1 MEEILLEI
9 LAELRTGHDV
19 DDKRIAQ
26 VLDRH
31 NKEAGEPARA
41 YAKKH
46 VIPYYLRVKAEH
58 PETWRG
64 WNVDD
69 ALESRLLATL
79 RIKPRR
85 TASGVATITVI
96 TKPWPCANSCLYCPN
111 DIRMP
116 KSYLH
121 DEPACQRA
129 ERNFFDPYL
138 QAASRLQALENM
150 GHVTDK
156 IELIVL
162 GGTWA
167 DYPSAY
173 QIWFVQQLFQALNDD
188 GATRA
193 ANATARRRR
202 YEAAGSSGATSTHGG
217 ISGDPDVLAAHAAP
231 WQQAIDAGD
240 ASYNQAF
247 CALYGS
253 SPAWQDAAS
262 WQEADLGSLFAQH
275 RINETARHRV
285 VGLVVETRPDTVN
298 ERTLQLIRQLG
309 ATKVQMGI
317 QSLDPEVLR
326 ANLRL
331 PGEAEDDVVA
341 RALDLVRLFGFKA
354 HTHFMA
360 NLLGSSPAADIAEY
374 ARFMHERPYQPDEV
388 KIYPCT
394 LVAGTGL
401 EAHYRDGSW
410 RPYTEE
416 ELLGVLAADVLAT
429 PAFCRVS
436 RMIRDISAKDIMA
449 GNKKANL
456 RQLVEQTARASG
468 QPIAEMRYRE
478 INSGDADPT
487 TLSLRE
493 TRYETISTHEVFLQ
507 WTTPRNRIAGF
518 LRLSLP
524 KPEAVAAK
532 ANLPIRPGQAMIR
545 EVHVYGRVASIEGT
559 STPNAQHAGLG
570 RALIEHACAI
580 AAEAGY
586 DEINVISSVGTRE
599 YYRHLGFRD
608 GRLYQTRRLPRA
620 QG

>member
-9 LAELRTGHDV
+9 LAELRAGHDV

-26 VLDRH
+26 ILDRH
-31 NKEAGEPARA
+31 NKEAGEPVRA

-46 VIPYYLRVKAEH
+46 VIPYYLSVKAEH
-58 PETWRG
+58 PGAWRR
-64 WNVDD
+64 WNIDD

-156 IELIVL
+156 IELIIL

-193 ANATARRRR
+193 ANAAARRGR
-202 YEAAGSSGATSTHGG
+202 YGTAGSNGATSTHGG
-217 ISGDPDVLAAHAAP
+217 ISNDPDALAEHAAP
-231 WQQAIDAGD
+231 WQQAINAGET
-240 ASYNQAF
+240 SYNQAF
-247 CALYGS
+247 YALYGS
-253 SPAWQDAAS
+253 SPAWQDVAS
-262 WQEADLGSLFAQH
+262 WQTADLDSLLAQH

-317 QSLDPEVLR
+317 QSLDPRVLR
-326 ANLRL
+326 TNLRL
-331 PGEAEDDVVA
+331 AGEPEGDIVA
-341 RALDLVRLFGFKA
+341 HALDLVRLFGFKV
-354 HTHFMA
+354 HTHFMV

-374 ARFMHERPYQPDEV
+374 ARFMHEKPYQPDEV
-388 KIYPCT
+388 KIYPCA
-394 LVAGTGL
+394 LVVGTGL
-401 EAHYRDGSW
+401 EAYYRDGSW
-410 RPYTEE
+410 QPYTEE
-416 ELLGVLAADVLAT
+416 ELMGVLAADVLAT

-436 RMIRDISAKDIMA
+436 RMIRDISAKDIVA

-468 QPIAEMRYRE
+468 QPIHEMRYRE

-487 TLSLRE
+487 TLDLRE
-493 TRYETISTHEVFLQ
+493 TRYETLSTHEVFLQ
-507 WTTPRNRIAGF
+507 WTTPKDRIAGF

-524 KPEAVAAK
+524 KPEAVTTK
-532 ANLPIRPGQAMIR
+532 TNLPIRPGQAMIR
-545 EVHVYGRVASIEGT
+545 EVHVYGRVASIEGA

-570 RALIEHACAI
+570 RALIEHACTI

-599 YYRHLGFRD
+599 YYRHLGFHD
-608 GRLYQTRRLPRA
+608 GYLYQTRRLPRA